1 MAPSVK
7 YWKGEEELVKDPSF
21 IAAQKNEFA
30 DDLPLAEV
38 LEESDFELNSSRR
51 DFLKYFGFSVTAVS
65 LAACFKAPVRKA
77 IPYLVKPEEI
87 TPGVAL
93 YYSSTCGS
101 CSVSCG
107 VEVKTREGRPI
118 KIDGSSRS
126 AISQGGLCA
135 VGQAGILSLYDN
147 ERLANPLKN
156 GGKAEWTAI
165 DDEVVK
171 GLNGIAASGG
181 RIVIISNTIHSP
193 STLKAIAD
201 FRVWAAQKGIND
213 GS

>member
-21 IAAQKNEFA
+21 IAGQKNEFA

-101 CSVSCG
+101 CTVACG

-126 AISQGGLCA
+126 NISQGGLCA

-156 GGKAEWTAI
+156 GGKAEWSAI

-171 GLNGIAASGG
+171 GLSGIAAAGG
-181 RIVIISNTIHSP
+181 RIVI
-193 STLKAIAD
+193 
-201 FRVWAAQKGIND
+201 
-213 GS
+213 